1 MGPGGPQKP
10 SKALQN
16 KGFEQKCSSFCNQNH
31 WILLKTIG
39 KTRFLQK
46 YRKTQFPQNLETLR
60 KTWYFDENDIQ
71 KLPQRSKKPYKING
85 KWRFWTSKVKIFDL
99 LGKSSLLGHG
109 ASPSWLI
116 EKPFLI
122 GKPFLIAKNVR
133 NLYILIPGKV
143 DHWSKN
149 LISSRRY
156 CYCHVRRKLYLFIA
170 LGPCCPRCC
179 I

>member
-116 EKPFLI
+116 EKTFSDWKNLSWLPKKFAIYIFWFLE
-122 GKPFLIAKNVR
+122 KLIID
-133 NLYILIPGKV
+133 L
-143 DHWSKN
+143 KN
-149 LISSRRY
+149 LISRQR
-156 CYCHVRRKLYLFIA
+156 
-170 LGPCCPRCC
+170 
-179 I
+179 